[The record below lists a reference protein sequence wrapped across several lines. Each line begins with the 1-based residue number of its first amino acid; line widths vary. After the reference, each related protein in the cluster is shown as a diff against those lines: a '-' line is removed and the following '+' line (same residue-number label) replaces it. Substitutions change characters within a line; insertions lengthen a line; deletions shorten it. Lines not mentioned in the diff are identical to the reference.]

1 MRLVNSPHYTQAK
14 ASLKQTVSRD
24 RWAGKSIFTPILAPF
39 IQDSRMILLLYS
51 IVTVNLLFM
60 AWGLPFWQCPIKS
73 FVGLPGPGCGLSTA
87 MIFLMHGDWKSAI
100 TMHVFSPVFFVG
112 LVVILLIV
120 MLPRVLHRRAVH
132 WIAELEKRTGFA
144 LFLLLSVLVY
154 GIIRLLA

>member
-1 MRLVNSPHYTQAK
+1 MRPVNSPHYTQAK
-14 ASLKQTVSRD
+14 ASLKQTVSRE
-24 RWAGKSIFTPILAPF
+24 RWKGKSIFTPILAPF
-39 IQDSRMILLLYS
+39 IQDRRMILLLS
-51 IVTVNLLFM
+51 SLVTVNLLLT

-73 FVGLPGPGCGLSTA
+73 FFGLPGPGCGLSTA
-87 MIFLMHGDWKSAI
+87 MIFLMHGDWKSAM
-100 TMHVFSPVFFVG
+100 TTHAFSPVFFVG